1 MRRKKSCPGQKG
13 LGAPFLSLLKY
24 SSFPRGKTADRQRA
38 GVLRRKRRRGSGGVG
53 VSDWEMLRAYKR
65 RRLAP
70 SKTVDG
76 RTEKNGR
83 LCGVM
88 PWRAVKS
95 SLQGWSKLSSSAN
108 PSVPVLSSPAIHPFT
123 HLYLCLSDE
132 DKGKHSLTHLLAF
145 WLHGAPSP
153 SPSLLPSLP
162 PLFFSRSLQARLAG
176 LISNCDLTTWW
187 KDWHAQ
193 TSAHG
198 ARHTDARVDASAH
211 M

>member
-1 MRRKKSCPGQKG
+1 
-13 LGAPFLSLLKY
+13 
-24 SSFPRGKTADRQRA
+24 
-38 GVLRRKRRRGSGGVG
+38 
-53 VSDWEMLRAYKR
+53 MLCAYKR
-65 RRLAP
+65 RRLA
-70 SKTVDG
+70 SGKTVDG
-76 RTEKNGR
+76 RKKKNGR

-95 SLQGWSKLSSSAN
+95 SLQGWSKLSASAN

-132 DKGKHSLTHLLAF
+132 DKGKHSLTRSLS
-145 WLHGAPSP
+145 GSTAPTLP
-153 SPSLLPSLP
+153 PSLLPSLP

-193 TSAHG
+193 TSAHE

>member
-1 MRRKKSCPGQKG
+1 MRRDG
-13 LGAPFLSLLKY
+13 
-24 SSFPRGKTADRQRA
+24 
-38 GVLRRKRRRGSGGVG
+38 
-53 VSDWEMLRAYKR
+53 EMLPAYKR
-65 RRLAP
+65 HQLVS

-76 RTEKNGR
+76 WTEKNGR

-95 SLQGWSKLSSSAN
+95 SLQSWSKFSSSVN

-132 DKGKHSLTHLLAF
+132 DKEKHSLTRTL
-145 WLHGAPSP
+145 PSP
-153 SPSLLPSLP
+153 PHPNSLLPSLHPSIP
-162 PLFFSRSLQARLAG
+162 PLFLARSLQARLAG

-193 TSAHG
+193 TSAHK
-198 ARHTDARVDASAH
+198 ARHTGTCWCSSAYVAGRRTGASFVGV
-211 M
+211 